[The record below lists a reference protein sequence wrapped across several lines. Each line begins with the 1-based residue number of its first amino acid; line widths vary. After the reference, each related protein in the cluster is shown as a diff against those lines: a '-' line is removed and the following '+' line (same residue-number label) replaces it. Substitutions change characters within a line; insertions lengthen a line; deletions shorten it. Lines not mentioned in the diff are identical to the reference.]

1 MAGITV
7 ILTAIPGSSSVFNAW
22 IGGVNDSS
30 PTVIFIIESNRSAL
44 AIFVDK

>member
-1 MAGITV
+1 MVGIIVT
-7 ILTAIPGSSSVFNAW
+7 LTAIPGSSSVFNAW

-30 PTVIFIIESNRSAL
+30 PTVTFIIESNMSVL